1 MELASFG
8 FSHKAPKGVDPDSIF
23 DVRALP
29 NPKTYAAELEPRM
42 SRPTHSQASLL
53 LTRASTD
60 LGRNREY
67 KLLTGE
73 DEGLQRAIFETERG
87 QRTFEAFACWVD
99 GHVSRARSLGTPA
112 SLRLFVGCKSGQ
124 HRSVALLCRFARLR
138 AVETGPCSEVETGP
152 CREVETGPCETLTL
166 ALALTVAVAVALAL
180 TPTLAPTL
188 TLTRTRTLTLTRTR
202 TLTLTLTP
210 TLTLT
215 LTLTPTLTLTLA
227 LALALTLMLTLTLT
241 GTRETALVVSHRDR
255 HRCLHF

>member
-1 MELASFG
+1 MTTSAPAERGCLRVELASFG

-29 NPKTYAAELEPRM
+29 NPKTYATELEPRM

-53 LTRASTD
+53 LTRVSVD

-138 AVETGPCSEVETGP
+138 AVETGPC
-152 CREVETGPCETLTL
+152 REVETGPCETLTL
-166 ALALTVAVAVALAL
+166 ALALTVAVALALAL
-180 TPTLAPTL
+180 APTLAPTL
-188 TLTRTRTLTLTRTR
+188 TLTRTRTLTLTLA
-202 TLTLTLTP
+202 LTLTLTTYP
-210 TLTLT
+210 MTLLVCVAEAFCRDR
-215 LTLTPTLTLTLA
+215 PLA
-227 LALALTLMLTLTLT
+227 LAQ
-241 GTRETALVVSHRDR
+241 GDVVVPVRE
-255 HRCLHF
+255 